1 MTDQDPE
8 DIKVSAD
15 SNHEAE
21 SQVKS
26 AEQADQPETEDNQL
40 GDLMAKPGAAK
51 SAVDLDRQALQAA
64 EDALARGERVLE
76 EASDA
81 IDGPSPAP
89 QAAGS
94 GRRELVLRVLL
105 ALNVVAMLVV
115 AMLPSPQPTTQ
126 PTPTEIQEPAPVP
139 RPAPATPTM
148 SEPWNQAL
156 RASERRDF
164 KSAVSILEAYIEDK
178 PRMAPSERLSVLSA
192 LSFYASRDK
201 DFAKSRLYSQKAMAL
216 EQSHSLP
223 EDLVKEAAA
232 AIESGDQEALR
243 RLWARFLLQQ
253 RQIPSWLYQ
262 HVAQAYLELGDSY
275 RKDAN
280 EAEQSARDQEL
291 KEAAARLR
299 AEAERRGGK

>member
-8 DIKVSAD
+8 DIKVTAEGNPETDVKATPSEPSA
-15 SNHEAE
+15 
-21 SQVKS
+21 
-26 AEQADQPETEDNQL
+26 PPPTEDNQL
-40 GDLMAKPGAAK
+40 GDLMAKPGQAK
-51 SAVDLDRQALQAA
+51 PAVDLDQEALRAA
-64 EDALARGERVLE
+64 EDAVKQGEQALADATGVID
-76 EASDA
+76 ASA
-81 IDGPSPAP
+81 PPSA
-89 QAAGS
+89 

-105 ALNVVAMLVV
+105 ALNVVAMVVV
-115 AMLPSPQPTTQ
+115 AMLPSPTAQVQ
-126 PTPTEIQEPAPVP
+126 PTPTDVQEPAPTP
-139 RPAPATPTM
+139 RPAPAQPTM
-148 SEPWNQAL
+148 NEPWNQAL

-164 KSAVSILEAYIEDK
+164 KSAVAILEAYIQDK

-232 AIESGDQEALR
+232 AIESGDQPALR
-243 RLWARFLLQQ
+243 RIWARFLLQQ

-275 RKDAN
+275 RQDAN
-280 EAEQSARDQEL
+280 AAEQRARDQEL

-299 AEAERRGGK
+299 AEAERRSGK